1 MSLVEIEKYIQ
12 PLSYAE
18 KIQLIQD
25 IAEMLKEAA
34 DDALLHRLDNAA
46 KAIGPQ
52 GSGPL
57 EAYDAAAQLHQ
68 LAKKEAV

>member
-1 MSLVEIEKYIQ
+1 MSVIEIEEYIK

-34 DDALLHRLDNAA
+34 NDALLHRLSKAA
-46 KAIGPQ
+46 EVPAPQ
-52 GSGPL
+52 SSGPL
-57 EAYDAAAQLHQ
+57 EAYEAATQLHN
-68 LAKKEAV
+68 LACKEAR